1 MTTEQAIA
9 ILEAERVLQEK
20 GCEGPDWVEGTPWYN
35 YVKQARQV
43 ISTDSRLVA
52 QFADL
57 HLCRE

>member
-9 ILEAERVLQEK
+9 ILEAERILQMV
-20 GCEGPDWVEGTPWYN
+20 GCEGPDWVEGTAWHA
-35 YVKQARQV
+35 YVKQARSV

-57 HLCRE
+57 HLCKE